1 MTTSPYGQDRWIGSI
16 EIITGLNDALP
27 TDAGTFILPP
37 GRYWAYMGV
46 EKAGYPSF
54 YKALFD
60 LFGFDIFAV
69 DVVGLPAGSPIKKT
83 ALTLDGGGETFDVGA
98 MHPSLRPLFG
108 FGQWQETGLLVP
120 RGVSPYSIG
129 YQWLT
134 PQRARDKRG
143 NVRTEHYS
151 VDSLTI
157 PEGYT
162 WREEKTRSYRY
173 GRMPAAVV
181 RESRA
186 REAAGSYANYAALK
200 ANDTNNNWERIWRQG
215 RSGTPLLVIW
225 DEGEQGLELDGHPW
239 EAVVLIDP
247 EQRQNLES
255 TLSEVRLLGE
265 SYSLEIRT
273 RVIGTG
279 SGVEEVIHG

>member
-1 MTTSPYGQDRWIGSI
+1 MAISPYGQDRWIGSI
-16 EIITGLNDALP
+16 EIITGLNDEIVHNM
-27 TDAGTFILPP
+27 GTYIMPP
-37 GRYWAYMGV
+37 GRYWAYLGA

-54 YKALFD
+54 YKVLSDNIGGDF
-60 LFGFDIFAV
+60 FEV
-69 DVVGLPAGSPIKKT
+69 DVPGLPAGSPIKKT
-83 ALTLDGGGETFDVGA
+83 ALYIEGSGETYDIGA
-98 MHPSLRPLFG
+98 MHESLRPLFG
-108 FGQWQETGLLVP
+108 FGQWQTAGSLAP
-120 RGVSPYSIG
+120 NATSPYSIG

-157 PEGYT
+157 PQGYT

-173 GRMPAAVV
+173 GRMPAALV

-186 REAAGSYANYAALK
+186 REAAGSYANYAALV
-200 ANDTNNNWERIWRQG
+200 ANDTNNNWERIWQQG
-215 RSGTPLLVIW
+215 RSGAPLLVIW
-225 DEGEQGLELDGHPW
+225 DEGEQGLELNGHPW

-247 EQRQNLES
+247 EQRQNLEG

-279 SGVEEVIHG
+279 TGVEEVIHG